1 MNKPTPILDELRI
14 TIEGAVALF
23 DAEPDEDHPDPIDD
37 AIELVREA
45 EELLPEVIK
54 SAVVIPEAGDY
65 RDRKRHENNIYRA
78 NLAIRAVDRFAQET
92 NTDDE
97 DALCDLLCNLLH
109 YANCYEI
116 NFATELR
123 KACNHFAAE
132 TSEP

>member
-1 MNKPTPILDELRI
+1 MKNKTPILEELKI

-54 SAVVIPEAGDY
+54 SVVVIPEHGGYYKDPQGD
-65 RDRKRHENNIYRA
+65 NTYRA
-78 NLAIRAVDRFAQET
+78 NVAIRIVDRFAKET

-109 YANCYEI
+109 YAHCSDI
-116 NFATELR
+116 DFATELR